1 MKTDA
6 LITQKKKN
14 IGALFDRISG
24 TYDFLNHFLS
34 LGIDRYWRKKAITG
48 MPPQKEVLDVAIGTA
63 DLTLEMFRQHKVQ
76 NIVGIDLSEQM
87 MAIGE
92 KKLQQHGFSATF
104 LPANAQDM
112 PFADNRFDAVTC
124 AYGCRNFSN
133 LQEGLSEMYR
143 VLQSGGMLLILEF
156 SYPTNPLIRWLY
168 DLYFSCVLPCLGRCI
183 SRDKDAYTYLNR
195 SVKDFCYGEAFVQ
208 QLREAG
214 FTDIQYEP
222 ITWGITTI
230 YRATKP

>member
-1 MKTDA
+1 METDTP
-6 LITQKKKN
+6 ITQKKN
-14 IGALFDRISG
+14 HIGALFDRISG

-34 LGIDRYWRKKAITG
+34 LGIDRYWRKKAIAG

-63 DLTLEMFRQHKVQ
+63 DLTLEMFRQHKAQKV
-76 NIVGIDLSEQM
+76 VGIDLSEQM

-195 SVKDFCYGEAFVQ
+195 SVKDFCYGEAFAQ

-222 ITWGITTI
+222 LTWGITTI

>member
-34 LGIDRYWRKKAITG
+34 LGIDRYWRKKAIAG

-63 DLTLEMFRQHKVQ
+63 DLTLEMFRQHKAQKV
-76 NIVGIDLSEQM
+76 VGIDLSEQM
-87 MAIGE
+87 MVIGE

-195 SVKDFCYGEAFVQ
+195 SVKDFCYGEAFAQ

-222 ITWGITTI
+222 LTWGITTI

>member
-34 LGIDRYWRKKAITG
+34 LGIDRYWRKKAIAG

-63 DLTLEMFRQHKVQ
+63 DLTLEMFRQHKTQKV
-76 NIVGIDLSEQM
+76 VGIDLSEQM
-87 MAIGE
+87 MAIGA
-92 KKLQQHGFSATF
+92 KKLQRNSYSATF
-104 LPANAQDM
+104 VTADAQAM
-112 PFADNRFDAVTC
+112 PFADNRFDGVTC

-222 ITWGITTI
+222 LTWGITTI

>member
-34 LGIDRYWRKKAITG
+34 LGIDRYWRKKAIAG

-63 DLTLEMFRQHKVQ
+63 DLTLEMFRQHKAQKV
-76 NIVGIDLSEQM
+76 VGIDLSEQM

-195 SVKDFCYGEAFVQ
+195 SVKDFCYGEAFAQ

-222 ITWGITTI
+222 LTWGITTI

>member
-34 LGIDRYWRKKAITG
+34 LGIDRYWRKKAIAG

>member
-34 LGIDRYWRKKAITG
+34 LGIDRYWRKKAIAG

-63 DLTLEMFRQHKVQ
+63 DLTLEMFRQHKAQKV
-76 NIVGIDLSEQM
+76 VGIDLSEQM

-195 SVKDFCYGEAFVQ
+195 SVKDFCYGEAFAQ

-222 ITWGITTI
+222 LTWGITTI
-230 YRATKP
+230 YRATKL

>member
-183 SRDKDAYTYLNR
+183 SRDKDAYAYLNR

>member
-34 LGIDRYWRKKAITG
+34 LGIDRYWRKKAIAG

-63 DLTLEMFRQHKVQ
+63 DLTLEMFRQHKAQ
-76 NIVGIDLSEQM
+76 KIVGIDLSEQM
-87 MAIGE
+87 MVIGE

-156 SYPTNPLIRWLY
+156 SYSTNPLIRWLY

-222 ITWGITTI
+222 LTWGITTI

>member
-1 MKTDA
+1 METDTP
-6 LITQKKKN
+6 ITQKKN
-14 IGALFDRISG
+14 HIGALFDRISG

-34 LGIDRYWRKKAITG
+34 LGIDRYWRKKAIAG
-48 MPPQKEVLDVAIGTA
+48 MPPQEEVLDVAIGTA
-63 DLTLEMFRQHKVQ
+63 DLTLEMFRQHKAQKV
-76 NIVGIDLSEQM
+76 VGIDLSEQM

>member
-34 LGIDRYWRKKAITG
+34 LGIDRYWRKKAIAG

-63 DLTLEMFRQHKVQ
+63 DLTLEMFRQHKAQKV
-76 NIVGIDLSEQM
+76 VGIDLSEQM

>member
-1 MKTDA
+1 
-6 LITQKKKN
+6 
-14 IGALFDRISG
+14 
-24 TYDFLNHFLS
+24 
-34 LGIDRYWRKKAITG
+34 
-48 MPPQKEVLDVAIGTA
+48 MPPQEEVLDVAIGTA
-63 DLTLEMFRQHKVQ
+63 DLTLEMFRQHKAQKV
-76 NIVGIDLSEQM
+76 VGIDLSEQM

-195 SVKDFCYGEAFVQ
+195 SVKDFCYGEAFAQ

-222 ITWGITTI
+222 LTWGITTI

>member
-34 LGIDRYWRKKAITG
+34 LGIDRYWRKKAIAG

-63 DLTLEMFRQHKVQ
+63 DLTLEMFRQHKAQKV
-76 NIVGIDLSEQM
+76 VGIDLSEQM
-87 MAIGE
+87 MVIGE

>member
-34 LGIDRYWRKKAITG
+34 LGIDRYWRKKAIAG

-63 DLTLEMFRQHKVQ
+63 DLTLEMFRQHKAQKV
-76 NIVGIDLSEQM
+76 VGIDLSEQM

-112 PFADNRFDAVTC
+112 PFSTNRFDAVTC

-195 SVKDFCYGEAFVQ
+195 SVKDFCYGETFVQ
-208 QLREAG
+208 QLREVG

-222 ITWGITTI
+222 LTWGITTI

>member
-34 LGIDRYWRKKAITG
+34 LGIDRYWRKKAIAG

-63 DLTLEMFRQHKVQ
+63 DLTLEMFRQHKAQ
-76 NIVGIDLSEQM
+76 KIVGIDLSEQM

-112 PFADNRFDAVTC
+112 PFVANRFDAVTC
-124 AYGCRNFSN
+124 AYGCRNFNN

-222 ITWGITTI
+222 LTWGITTI

>member
-34 LGIDRYWRKKAITG
+34 LGIDRYWRKKAIAG

-63 DLTLEMFRQHKVQ
+63 DLTLEMFRQHKAQKV
-76 NIVGIDLSEQM
+76 VGIDLSEQM
-87 MAIGE
+87 IAIGA

>member
-34 LGIDRYWRKKAITG
+34 LGIDRYWRKKAIAG

-63 DLTLEMFRQHKVQ
+63 DLTLEMFRQHKAQ
-76 NIVGIDLSEQM
+76 KIVGIDLSEQM
-87 MAIGE
+87 MVIGE

-112 PFADNRFDAVTC
+112 PFAANRFDAVTC

-195 SVKDFCYGEAFVQ
+195 SVKDFCYGEAFAQ

-222 ITWGITTI
+222 LTWGITTI
-230 YRATKP
+230 YRATKL